1 MLRKGKNRVR
11 TRNGWR
17 HDQRRGVI
25 WFPVGNRAHELHI
38 LTLQC
43 LQEGIPSGYCV
54 AVGSCGSTTMQWQ
67 PSSSTLGI
75 GAPIWGPTVCD
86 MSKMPSAGTGT
97 AQIIAAA
104 TAKAA
109 VEPPD
114 GLSAAGAKGT
124 VPCTCKHETER
135 CSACK
140 RLRNKDGVP
149 RRSRIGA
156 IRARRPCISLG
167 NYAIFMV
174 MVQRTS
180 RQVPSG

>member
-1 MLRKGKNRVR
+1 MPRKGKNRVR

-67 PSSSTLGI
+67 PFSSTLGI

-86 MSKMPSAGTGT
+86 MSKMLSAGTGT

-109 VEPPD
+109 VESPD
-114 GLSAAGAKGT
+114 GLSAAGAKVFLAHANTKPKGAALASGFEIRMGCLAAAALVPFVPGDRALVSGT
-124 VPCTCKHETER
+124 T
-135 CSACK
+135 
-140 RLRNKDGVP
+140 
-149 RRSRIGA
+149 
-156 IRARRPCISLG
+156 
-167 NYAIFMV
+167 
-174 MVQRTS
+174 
-180 RQVPSG
+180 